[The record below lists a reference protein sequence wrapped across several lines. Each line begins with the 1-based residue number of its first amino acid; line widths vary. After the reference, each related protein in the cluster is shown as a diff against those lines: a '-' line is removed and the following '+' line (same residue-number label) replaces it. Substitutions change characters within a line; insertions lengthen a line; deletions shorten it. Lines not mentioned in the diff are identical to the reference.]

1 MNDSVSTLLELLNKA
16 DISSYIFEAPFA
28 HIERFDMGLR
38 RLLLPTEPER
48 YAPALHR
55 IHQLKPNS
63 LYHLNDV
70 YNTHYAIMKLPD
82 EKTDRWLSIGPM
94 LIDAPTGEQILSL
107 IKRLTLPDSI
117 YHELA
122 DYYSRLPLVKSQ
134 EVYDAVCLSVADA
147 VFSGR
152 DKYTVKLI
160 HNSAEPDAIQ
170 QMIAQSDPMR
180 EENLEEKFSRVQK
193 RYEMENEFLK
203 ATVTGDT
210 KAALSAHYRFFKFA
224 SSLERMPDRLRDR
237 KDLAITLNTLLRK
250 SAEEAGVHPYYIDSF
265 SNANVV
271 RVEQCANE
279 IQLHSLTR
287 ELVAGYCELI
297 QQYALN
303 SYSKPVQDA
312 VAIIQSDLT
321 ADLSLAAIADRLSLN
336 RSYLSTVFCKEVGK
350 NLSAYVLEKRINRA
364 RHLLTTTPLSIQEIA
379 WEVGIPDANYFT
391 RLFKRETGFTPKKYR
406 DNGSK

>member
-1 MNDSVSTLLELLNKA
+1 MNASVSTLLELLIKA

-28 HIERFDMGLR
+28 QIEHFDMGLR

-48 YAPALHR
+48 YDPVLHR

-63 LYHLNDV
+63 MYHLHDT
-70 YNTHYAIMKLPD
+70 YDTHYAIMKLPD
-82 EKTDRWLSIGPM
+82 EDTDRWLSVGPM

-107 IKRLTLPDSI
+107 IKRLTLPDSL
-117 YHELA
+117 YHELS
-122 DYYSRLPLVKSQ
+122 DYYDRLPLLKSR

-170 QMIAQSDPMR
+170 QMIAQSDPLR
-180 EENLEEKFSRVQK
+180 EEKLEDKFSSLQK
-193 RYEMENEFLK
+193 RYELENDFLR
-203 ATVTGDT
+203 AVVTGDT
-210 KAALSAHYRFFKFA
+210 KAALSAHYKFVRFVNR
-224 SSLERMPDRLRDR
+224 LDRMPDRLRDR
-237 KDLAITLNTLLRK
+237 KDLAVTLNTLLRK
-250 SAEEAGVHPYYIDSF
+250 AAEEAGVHPFYIDSF

-271 RVEQCANE
+271 RVEQCVNE
-279 IQLHSLTR
+279 IQLNGLTR

-303 SYSKPVQDA
+303 SYSKPVKDA

-321 ADLSLAAIADRLSLN
+321 ADLSLTAVAERLNLN
-336 RSYLSTVFCKEVGK
+336 RSYLSTIFCKETGK
-350 NLSAYVLEKRINRA
+350 TLGAYVLEKRIHRA
-364 RHLLTTTPLSIQEIA
+364 RHLLTSTPLSIQEIA

-391 RLFKRETGFTPKKYR
+391 RLFKRETGITPKKYR
-406 DNGSK
+406 DNGNR